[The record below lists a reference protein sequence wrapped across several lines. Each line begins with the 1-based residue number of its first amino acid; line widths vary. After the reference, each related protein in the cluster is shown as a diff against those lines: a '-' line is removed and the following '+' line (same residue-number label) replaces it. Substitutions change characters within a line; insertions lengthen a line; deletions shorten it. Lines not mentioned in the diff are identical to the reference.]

1 VRARRLR
8 AVAPGTFGSL
18 VALVF
23 YYLIRRQQSSAFELG
38 AIAVIAV
45 IGLWSAT
52 EAEHHF
58 GGIDPGPVVIDEVVG
73 MLMTLALHPVNIW
86 GAIAGFFIFRVL
98 DIVKPWPARRLELLP
113 GGFGVVLDDM
123 MAGVYG
129 NLLVWGPGDAASF
142 VVHMKPITRAAIIA
156 VGSEMLTP
164 TKIDTNSLFI
174 TEQLNL
180 LGIQVAFKTIVG
192 DDRGDLE
199 TAVRDALT
207 RVDLLVCCGGLG
219 RPTTTS
225 RGLWSPTCCSV
236 R

>member
-1 VRARRLR
+1 
-8 AVAPGTFGSL
+8 
-18 VALVF
+18 VALVLC
-23 YYLIRRQQSSAFELG
+23 YLIRRQQSTSSALG
-38 AIAVIAV
+38 AIAVIVV

-129 NLLVWGPGDAASF
+129 NLLVWGLVA
-142 VVHMKPITRAAIIA
+142 
-156 VGSEMLTP
+156 
-164 TKIDTNSLFI
+164 
-174 TEQLNL
+174 L
-180 LGIQVAFKTIVG
+180 LPSWFT
-192 DDRGDLE
+192 
-199 TAVRDALT
+199 
-207 RVDLLVCCGGLG
+207 
-219 RPTTTS
+219 
-225 RGLWSPTCCSV
+225 
-236 R
+236 